1 MKAFAIPLG
10 LALSVAACTV
20 STEED
25 QLENAIRENLSSRG
39 NVTQVELTRENDDR
53 MTGFAVVRVADG
65 TESRLNCSAQRSTG
79 TNFNWQCLPT
89 VDEASLTAVEN
100 VIRADL
106 ANQGTVEEVDLQ
118 RVDDN
123 NMRGHARLVVD
134 GAEVR
139 ANCTATRDTTNT
151 ANFNWRCGAAEEG
164 APAPAAAAADPA
176 AAGEGDK

>member
-39 NVTQVELTRENDDR
+39 NVTQVELTRQGDDN
-53 MTGFAVVRVADG
+53 MSGFAVVRAADG
-65 TESRLNCSAQRSTG
+65 TESRLNCTAQRASAD
-79 TNFNWQCLPT
+79 NFNWRCQPT
-89 VDEASLTAVEN
+89 VDEAALTAVEN

-123 NMRGHARLVVD
+123 NMRGFARLVIN
-134 GAEVR
+134 GAEIR
-139 ANCTATRDTTNT
+139 TNCTAARDG
-151 ANFNWRCGAAEEG
+151 ADGGNFNWRCGPAEDG
-164 APAPAAAAADPA
+164 APAPAAAPA
-176 AAGEGDK
+176 EAEGDK